1 MCTAGPRWCNCR
13 ARSWNADSG
22 GAECGV
28 RSGVA
33 QPPLVPAI
41 VGPTGVGKTAVA
53 AAWAALEPIS
63 VVSADARQAYRG
75 LDIGTAKPPLEVQAR
90 VPHVGLDV
98 VEPGAR
104 YSAGQLAGDA
114 AAWLAEIRGAGRQP
128 VVVGGTGFYLRALAE
143 GLFHEPPL
151 DAGRRERLRAWTARL
166 PVARLAH
173 WAARLDR
180 RFAGGGRQRA
190 ARAIEVALLTGR
202 GLSWWQEH
210 ARATGAMRPWYIHL
224 TLPRDALERRIAERV
239 DGMLA
244 AGLVDEVRR
253 TLERSGPPDPPGP
266 AGRGYREVVAMLA
279 GRLPEQGLRE
289 AIIVATRRYA
299 KRQDTWFRNQL
310 RDEGRGT
317 REGSIWTL
325 DAVDA
330 PEVLATR
337 IVDRWHAVT
346 RPSSP
351 VPRPV

>member
-22 GAECGV
+22 GAECGGG
-28 RSGVA
+28 SSVA

-75 LDIGTAKPPLEVQAR
+75 LDIGTAKPPREVQAR

-104 YSAGQLAGDA
+104 YSAGQFARDA

-166 PVARLAH
+166 PVTRLAH

-180 RFAGGGRQRA
+180 RVGGGGRRRA
-190 ARAIEVALLTGR
+190 ARAVEGGLLTGR
-202 GLSWWQEH
+202 GVSWRDEH
-210 ARATGAMRPWYIHL
+210 PRASGSHRATGRHL
-224 TLPRDALERRIAERV
+224 HPPRGPL
-239 DGMLA
+239 
-244 AGLVDEVRR
+244 VRR
-253 TLERSGPPDPPGP
+253 
-266 AGRGYREVVAMLA
+266 
-279 GRLPEQGLRE
+279 
-289 AIIVATRRYA
+289 
-299 KRQDTWFRNQL
+299 
-310 RDEGRGT
+310 
-317 REGSIWTL
+317 
-325 DAVDA
+325 
-330 PEVLATR
+330 
-337 IVDRWHAVT
+337 
-346 RPSSP
+346 
-351 VPRPV
+351 